1 MIVVALGGRC
11 SEKIF
16 FNDISNGAYDD
27 LQKVYRIAYNSVVKL
42 GFSDL
47 VGNIGYED
55 NEFVSKI
62 SD

>member
-27 LQKVYRIAYNSVVKL
+27 L
-42 GFSDL
+42 
-47 VGNIGYED
+47 
-55 NEFVSKI
+55 
-62 SD
+62 